1 MSHHPR
7 HLICIECK
15 KGIMRPALGE
25 GEPDFTDRYICENC
39 QFEDY
44 IPTPGI
50 IAGQLITFLSGS
62 AICIYL
68 MIQRFEE
75 LMAEISSNQMQHAFS
90 DMLLLLIALMFL
102 AGFVFVLIK
111 SYQGLHHRRAYLA
124 GNIHR
129 SINPASA
136 STPSASS
143 RQQ

>member
-1 MSHHPR
+1 MNHHPR
-7 HLICIECK
+7 QLICIECK

-25 GEPDFTDRYICENC
+25 GEPDFTDRYICEHC

-50 IAGQLITFLSGS
+50 IVGQLITFLSGS

-68 MIQRFEE
+68 MIGRFEE
-75 LMAEISSNQMQHAFS
+75 LMAGISNNQMQHAFI

-124 GNIHR
+124 GNLHR
-129 SINPASA
+129 STHPVSA
-136 STPSASS
+136 PSAAS